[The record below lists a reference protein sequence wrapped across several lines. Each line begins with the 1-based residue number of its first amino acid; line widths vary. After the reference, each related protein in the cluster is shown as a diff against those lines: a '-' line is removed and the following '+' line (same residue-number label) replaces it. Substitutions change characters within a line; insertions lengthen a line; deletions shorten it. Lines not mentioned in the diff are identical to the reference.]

1 MGQGGAEMNAQKI
14 LDFVKEYLE
23 ETKAWQED
31 CLKADYGGHWIH
43 MIRTQS
49 GAGYEICEELLDKIE
64 EMEQEEE

>member
-1 MGQGGAEMNAQKI
+1 MSRSPKKPWSEMT
-14 LDFVKEYLE
+14 LE

-64 EMEQEEE
+64 EMEMEEE